1 MDVGTRIVYEDNH
14 IIVINKWPG
23 VLVHATDPKE
33 TSLMDHV
40 KTYIKNRDAKEGN
53 VFLGLIHRL
62 DRLVSG
68 IIIFGKTSKGASRL
82 SEQFREHTITKV
94 YHAWVEGKIKI
105 QKKQVEIYI
114 KKDEGTRKANVVSE
128 HTLGA
133 QYSSLTYEVIK
144 QDTYQNIPVTLI
156 KVTLH
161 TGRYN
166 QIRATMSHLGH
177 PVVGDSKYGAR
188 TTYNEGIAL
197 RSTYCKFKKATVDED
212 VVVNLPL
219 PEL

>member
-1 MDVGTRIVYEDNH
+1 MDIGTRILYEDNH

-23 VLVHATDPKE
+23 VLVHATDPGE
-33 TSLMDHV
+33 QSLMDHV
-40 KTYIKNRDAKEGN
+40 KEFIKVRDHKEGN

-82 SEQFREHTITKV
+82 SEQFREHAVTKV
-94 YHAWVEGKIKI
+94 YHAWVEGKVSIP
-105 QKKQVEIYI
+105 KKKVEIHI
-114 KKDEGTRKANVVSE
+114 KKDENTRKANVVSE

-133 QYSSLTYEVIK
+133 QYSALTYEVVK
-144 QDTYQNIPVTLI
+144 QDTYQKIPVTLI

-177 PVVGDSKYGAR
+177 PILGDVKYGAR
-188 TTYNEGIAL
+188 TTYKEGIAL
-197 RSTYCKFKKATVDED
+197 RSTYCKFKKATLEED
-212 VVVNLPL
+212 VVLSLPF